1 MSVWLVGGWGMCLIL
16 LSGGQGLG
24 GLVHHCGDLQQLSC
38 CQFVSSIK
46 PFCVQLYSQSLVLE
60 YVWKLSKIQKGQ
72 PIIITEH
79 IYIYNST
86 VQQLKHSVMQQKD
99 ISSQRIRQLCW
110 WRWPAVAQCQCW
122 KVVSHE
128 CHQCTMTTMLTPH
141 LWAGSW
147 VLWSFQGK
155 PAEGS
160 PETAGAPLSLKNGI
174 CEYHWCT
181 SNRNPSEWF
190 WTPIHE
196 LNLTFSPQR

>member
-79 IYIYNST
+79 IYIQFNST
-86 VQQLKHSVMQQKD
+86 ATEAFSYAAKRYFLTKNTAAVLMTVTRCCSV
-99 ISSQRIRQLCW
+99 S
-110 WRWPAVAQCQCW
+110 
-122 KVVSHE
+122 
-128 CHQCTMTTMLTPH
+128 MLE
-141 LWAGSW
+141 GSESW
-147 VLWSFQGK
+147 VPSMHDDNHANTSLMSWKLGAVKFSRETSRGK
-155 PAEGS
+155 PRERRCS
-160 PETAGAPLSLKNGI
+160 TKSEKWDLWVPLMHLKQ
-174 CEYHWCT
+174 E
-181 SNRNPSEWF
+181 S
-190 WTPIHE
+190 
-196 LNLTFSPQR
+196 